1 VPITELPPDVSHK
14 VCLKCGLVY
23 PKHRLL
29 KYRYLPPGLHREVT
43 RYVCRECFAR
53 MPAAERRQVV
63 VPAGRRKSSR
73 AAVVNPAAVAGQ
85 ARLREV
91 KGGEPA
97 GDPGGPPRGPER
109 RSPAVER
116 GVYYRACPD
125 AARGGQTVDNPYR
138 VVEKN
143 AAETVATVE
152 GEPGDALRFATITL
166 ANLQAFV
173 VKLAEIATPETEI
186 DLYLDWL
193 TIIGRPVSGDG
204 KKMVFVAG
212 MIVEET
218 PDDPDGNPAAE
229 RGTTK

>member
-1 VPITELPPDVSHK
+1 MSEHVSNPTSALLTPD
-14 VCLKCGLVY
+14 G
-23 PKHRLL
+23 
-29 KYRYLPPGLHREVT
+29 
-43 RYVCRECFAR
+43 
-53 MPAAERRQVV
+53 
-63 VPAGRRKSSR
+63 
-73 AAVVNPAAVAGQ
+73 
-85 ARLREV
+85 
-91 KGGEPA
+91 
-97 GDPGGPPRGPER
+97 
-109 RSPAVER
+109 
-116 GVYYRACPD
+116 
-125 AARGGQTVDNPYR
+125 YR
-138 VVEKN
+138 VLDKN